1 MIVTS
6 DPISSSPSYGRMA
19 TLAPNARSGETPQA
33 LTADSVAP
41 ELTSTQIAAAVD
53 KSATD
58 NKQQAQQQAQNQA
71 ALHQQ
76 AAQPQAAQQQQAA
89 APAPVTTAE
98 ASKFLTYANQWFAQH
113 ASALNATASYNQT
126 SALKPSTQQ
135 PTTPP
140 PTGDAEPSTL
150 NQVVTPQ
157 EQKSATT
164 SVLKSLIYGVP
175 LSGDAKRLISGPDS
189 FIGLNGLSADMQKL
203 AQENSNYVFDTPLGK
218 MTQRDLQSLSQRIFA
233 FVHNPSAASRN
244 LVLGALQD
252 IQGRQHE
259 MQAQA
264 MGKGP
269 FAQIMTEI
277 RENAGKPKDESATG
291 AQHEV
296 RYQTPQDQKEQTSS
310 AANISA
316 EEYSQEQVSAAYS
329 HESKSPADEAAAR
342 KLDLETQIKRLQNP
356 DHEEDQKFLSNFT
369 ASHELLRDEQVAP
382 EATPPT
388 AATASTDPA

>member
-6 DPISSSPSYGRMA
+6 DPISSSPNYGRLA

-33 LTADSVAP
+33 LTSDSVAP
-41 ELTSTQIAAAVD
+41 ELTPTQIAAAVD

-58 NKQQAQQQAQNQA
+58 NKQQTQQQAQNQA

-76 AAQPQAAQQQQAA
+76 AAQPQAAQPQQAA

-126 SALKPSTQQ
+126 SALKTSSQQ
-135 PTTPP
+135 PTNAPASE
-140 PTGDAEPSTL
+140 DAPASSSP
-150 NQVVTPQ
+150 QVVSPQ

-164 SVLKSLIYGVP
+164 AVLKSLIYGVP

-296 RYQTPQDQKEQTSS
+296 RYQTQQDQKEQTSS

-316 EEYSQEQVSAAYS
+316 EEYRQEQVSAAYS

-356 DHEEDQKFLSNFT
+356 DHEEDQKFLSNFN

-382 EATPPT
+382 EATT
-388 AATASTDPA
+388 TIASTDPA

>member
-6 DPISSSPSYGRMA
+6 DPISSIPSYGRMA

-126 SALKPSTQQ
+126 SALKTSSPQ
-135 PTTPP
+135 PTNAPASE
-140 PTGDAEPSTL
+140 DAPASSSP
-150 NQVVTPQ
+150 QVVSPQ

-218 MTQRDLQSLSQRIFA
+218 MTYQDLEQLSRRMDSYVQNPTFTTRFAALEIMQDIAARQDELGRQYAQQTPFEQIQEQQRL
-233 FVHNPSAASRN
+233 AAADRKTEDRQDQQAAQEQ
-244 LVLGALQD
+244 LDPQVRAKVEHLEAQQD
-252 IQGRQHE
+252 IQ
-259 MQAQA
+259 AQ
-264 MGKGP
+264 
-269 FAQIMTEI
+269 
-277 RENAGKPKDESATG
+277 
-291 AQHEV
+291 V
-296 RYQTPQDQKEQTSS
+296 
-310 AANISA
+310 
-316 EEYSQEQVSAAYS
+316 
-329 HESKSPADEAAAR
+329 R
-342 KLDLETQIKRLQNP
+342 KLRSA
-356 DHEEDQKFLSNFT
+356 DHEADQDFLNTLKFSYD
-369 ASHELLRDEQVAP
+369 LLR
-382 EATPPT
+382 
-388 AATASTDPA
+388 S

>member
-126 SALKPSTQQ
+126 SALKTSSPQ
-135 PTTPP
+135 PTNALPNE
-140 PTGDAEPSTL
+140 DAPASSSP
-150 NQVVTPQ
+150 QVVSPQ

-189 FIGLNGLSADMQKL
+189 FIGLNGLSADLQKL

-277 RENAGKPKDESATG
+277 RENADKPKDESATG

-369 ASHELLRDEQVAP
+369 ASHELLRDE
-382 EATPPT
+382 
-388 AATASTDPA
+388 ASTATTATTTPA